1 MEVERIC
8 SECGKPFIATVASK
22 LTCSK
27 ECSEIRRLKRVEEKN
42 TRAREATKARI
53 GIKICATCGKNF
65 SPNHSSKVCC
75 STECQRIRERK
86 MVRESLKSARQN
98 STNKPKSTEKQIID
112 INAKAK
118 EMGMTYGQYVAYIEG
133 KKAWNGSQRRTDS

>member
-42 TRAREATKARI
+42 VRAREATKARI
-53 GIKICATCGKNF
+53 GIKICATCGKKF
-65 SPNHSSKVCC
+65 APNHSSKVCC
-75 STECQRIRERK
+75 SPACQKERERK
-86 MVRESLKSARQN
+86 MAREGWR
-98 STNKPKSTEKQIID
+98 STGQTAAKKPRSTEKQIID

-118 EMGMTYGQYVAYIEG
+118 AMGLSYGQYVDRYG
-133 KKAWNGSQRRTDS
+133 G